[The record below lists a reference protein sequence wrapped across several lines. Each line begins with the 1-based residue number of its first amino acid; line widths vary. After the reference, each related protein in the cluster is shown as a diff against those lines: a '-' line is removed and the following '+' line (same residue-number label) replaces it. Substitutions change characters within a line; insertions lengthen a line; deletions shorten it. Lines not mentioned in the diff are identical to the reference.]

1 MIHPMKTLTR
11 VLEAK
16 AEDYFALVL
25 KKKGKKFFFF
35 LEAEKS
41 VENYYTY
48 LVLLDLNVQIVNTD
62 QDVLLDLLNL
72 NIL

>member
-25 KKKGKKFFFF
+25 KKKGKKYFF

-72 NIL
+72 DIL